1 MWILISL
8 FVSYVLYF
16 IYKTVRDIQLLRTV
30 TQLNRGTWSERNLI
44 LQLLKE
50 GFSSSD
56 IFHDLYIKKRDG
68 TYSQLDIVVLTEV
81 GVIVVEVKDFSGWI
95 FGFGNK
101 VNWVHFLGKRKYSF
115 YNPIFQNEGHIR
127 SLKNQLVE
135 YGNIPFYSLI
145 IFYGKCEL
153 KKVSDIPID
162 TMIIKSRS
170 SIKTFNT
177 ILQNNDS
184 SSCYNLYDIRE
195 VLNNGVFNGRLKE
208 IKSQHIQDIKKYI

>member
-1 MWILISL
+1 MLIFIILFISIIL
-8 FVSYVLYF
+8 YVLYHV
-16 IYKTVRDIQLLRTV
+16 VRDIKLLRSV
-30 TQLNRGTWSERNLI
+30 TQLNRGTRSERNLI
-44 LQLLKE
+44 LKLLKE
-50 GFSSSD
+50 GFSSND

-68 TYSQLDIVVLTEV
+68 SYSQIDIVVLTDV
-81 GVIVVEVKDFSGWI
+81 GIIVVEVKDYGGWI

-127 SLKNQLVE
+127 SLKNQLVQ

-177 ILQNNDS
+177 ILQNNEY
-184 SSCYNLYDIRE
+184 SSCYNFNELRQL
-195 VLNNGVFNGRLKE
+195 LNNGVDNGRVKE
-208 IKSQHIQDIKKYI
+208 IKSQHIQDIKKYT

>member
-1 MWILISL
+1 MWFVISL
-8 FVSYVLYF
+8 LVSLIVYS
-16 IYKTVRDIQLLRTV
+16 IYQTIRDIQLLRTV
-30 TQLNRGTWSERNLI
+30 TQLNRGTRSERNLI

-50 GFSSSD
+50 GFSSND

-68 TYSQLDIVVLTEV
+68 TYSQVDIVVLTEV
-81 GVIVVEVKDFSGWI
+81 GVVVVEVKDFSGWI
-95 FGFGNK
+95 FGFGNNVK
-101 VNWVHFLGKRKYSF
+101 WVHFLGKMKYSF

-127 SLKNQLVE
+127 TIKNQLFE

-145 IFYGKCEL
+145 IFYGKCEI

-162 TMIIKSRS
+162 TMIIKSKS

-184 SSCYNLYDIRE
+184 SSSYNLYELRE
-195 VLNNGVFNGRLKE
+195 ILNNGVCNGRIKE

>member
-8 FVSYVLYF
+8 FVSLVLYS
-16 IYKTVRDIQLLRTV
+16 IYQTIRDIQLLRTV
-30 TQLNRGTWSERNLI
+30 TQLNRGTRSERNLI

-50 GFSSSD
+50 GFSSND

-68 TYSQLDIVVLTEV
+68 TYSQIDIVVLTEV

-95 FGFGNK
+95 FGFGKN
-101 VNWVHFLGKRKYSF
+101 VNWVQFLGKMKYSF

-127 SLKNQLVE
+127 TIKNQLFE

-145 IFYGKCEL
+145 IFYGKCEI

-162 TMIIKSRS
+162 TMIIKSKS

-184 SSCYNLYDIRE
+184 SSSYNLYELRE
-195 VLNNGVFNGRLKE
+195 ILNSGVCNGSIKE
-208 IKSQHIQDIKKYI
+208 IKSQHIQGIKKYS

>member
-1 MWILISL
+1 MWFVISL
-8 FVSYVLYF
+8 LVSLIVYS
-16 IYKTVRDIQLLRTV
+16 IYQTIRDIQLLRTV
-30 TQLNRGTWSERNLI
+30 TQLNRGTRSERNLI

-50 GFSSSD
+50 GFSSND
-56 IFHDLYIKKRDG
+56 IFHDLYIKKSDG
-68 TYSQLDIVVLTEV
+68 TYSQIDIVVLTEV

-101 VNWVHFLGKRKYSF
+101 VNWVHFIGKRKYSF

-127 SLKNQLVE
+127 SLKNQLVQ
-135 YGNIPFYSLI
+135 YGNTPFYSLI

-177 ILQNNDS
+177 ILQNNNS
-184 SSCYNLYDIRE
+184 SSCYNKYELRE
-195 VLNNGVFNGRLKE
+195 LLSNGVSNGRNKE
-208 IKSQHIQDIKKYI
+208 IKSQHIQDIKKYT